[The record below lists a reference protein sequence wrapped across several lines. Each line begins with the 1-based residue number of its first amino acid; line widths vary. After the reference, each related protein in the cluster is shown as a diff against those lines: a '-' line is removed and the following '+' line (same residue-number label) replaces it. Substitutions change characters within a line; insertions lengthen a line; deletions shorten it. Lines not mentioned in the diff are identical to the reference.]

1 MFKSNIFTLFIFSIF
16 VPRGFCEL
24 QFNNL
29 HEKLVLSLIK
39 AKPGTNVV
47 ASEVLVRLPLCK
59 LASVAEGQAKVE
71 LMTALGYMDNTSL
84 SAYYPGIKNAM
95 KTMAITDLT
104 LAHRIFV
111 NYTKEIDPK
120 FITYSVDNFGIR
132 VEKVGFNYPKAAT
145 THINN
150 LISSITFKRITNI
163 LEDSD
168 VNKQTQMIIVT
179 AAHFK
184 GTWEFP
190 FDLRLTK
197 LTKFQ
202 RLDGKVITIP
212 MMSKTDPFQHVATGD
227 CQAISI
233 KFGNWRTTF
242 TLVLPNSEQQL
253 PALLDKIYNQKGYV
267 ENLVRSMNT
276 RPMKVTFPRFKIKTF
291 VDWTGFLKELGINSI
306 FNATSS
312 GLEGILINST
322 KPIALNK
329 IKQKVYVQIDEVGV
343 ARFWNAING
352 APQVPTQMP
361 NFIDLPQF
369 TADRPFYFE
378 VSLDFD
384 TARYKMFAGV
394 YYGPEETPT
403 NANDFHF

>member
-1 MFKSNIFTLFIFSIF
+1 
-16 VPRGFCEL
+16 
-24 QFNNL
+24 
-29 HEKLVLSLIK
+29 SLIK

-71 LMTALGYMDNTSL
+71 LMTALGYMDNTS
-84 SAYYPGIKNAM
+84 
-95 KTMAITDLT
+95 
-104 LAHRIFV
+104 
-111 NYTKEIDPK
+111 
-120 FITYSVDNFGIR
+120 FITTLRDNFGIR

-150 LISSITFKRITNI
+150 L
-163 LEDSD
+163 
-168 VNKQTQMIIVT
+168 
-179 AAHFK
+179 

-312 GLEGILINST
+312 GLEGILLNST
-322 KPIALNK
+322 KPIVLNK